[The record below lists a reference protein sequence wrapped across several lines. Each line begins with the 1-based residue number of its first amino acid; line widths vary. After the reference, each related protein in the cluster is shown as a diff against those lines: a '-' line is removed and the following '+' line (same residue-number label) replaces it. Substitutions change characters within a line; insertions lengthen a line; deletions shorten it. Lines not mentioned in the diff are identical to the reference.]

1 MIRTGDQ
8 YRASLRD
15 DRDVH
20 INGKR
25 VKDVTTHPAFKPLID
40 IRARIY
46 DMQHDAQLKS
56 TMTYKDEAGE

>member
-15 DRDVH
+15 DREVY
-20 INGKR
+20 INGTR
-25 VKDVTTHPAFKPLID
+25 VKDVTAHPSFKPLID

-46 DMQHDAQLKS
+46 DM
-56 TMTYKDEAGE
+56 